1 MAQLLSGFGRIVLLS
16 LSPTIPE
23 LVFAEPLMF
32 KVNTNS
38 SEIVSYKM
46 VNGRKVV
53 AGAKRG
59 LQERTAQVQIEAASR
74 GALELALGV
83 RSAITAS
90 LNLVEL
96 RTKTV
101 PKIAPFEITDTD
113 IGASLGM
120 QATVLEKGSWGDAG
134 NLTLLATGTPA
145 TGQFKVDGTNSKL
158 IFNSAQAGAT
168 IAYTLI
174 KNYTALRTLGKEQ
187 SAAQL
192 NTIGFEGLAYTEND
206 GEAMKITIP
215 KMISTKLPSF
225 DFGEKTTLDIEY
237 RMVVA
242 TGEVND
248 FYLVEMPAGYNPG

>member
-1 MAQLLSGFGRIVLLS
+1 MPPPDRIHRRQT
-16 LSPTIPE
+16 PTR
-23 LVFAEPLMF
+23 L
-32 KVNTNS
+32 K
-38 SEIVSYKM
+38 
-46 VNGRKVV
+46 
-53 AGAKRG
+53 
-59 LQERTAQVQIEAASR
+59 AAAAWS
-74 GALELALGV
+74 AALGV

-134 NLTLLATGTPA
+134 NLTLLATGVPA
-145 TGQFKVDGTNSKL
+145 TGQFKVDGTNNKL
-158 IFNSAQAGAT
+158 IFNSAQAGAP

-206 GEAMKITIP
+206 GEAMKIVIP

-242 TGEVND
+242 TGETND